1 MADTLSRRSPP
12 SVGGGG
18 GVWVEHRALRG
29 VWCRSIRGMDR
40 DDCFVSASIM
50 MCGRCAVAYR
60 VTAAKTGKYP
70 LQIQNI
76 VNIVKYRQN
85 MIANKFYLRMISAP
99 EARSCLSKNHDH

>member
-1 MADTLSRRSPP
+1 MDGSYRNPARKPSFVVEKKGRKVTAPVRPTPIRRRFLADTLSRRSPP

-50 MCGRCAVAYR
+50 MCGRCAVVR
-60 VTAAKTGKYP
+60 VAG
-70 LQIQNI
+70 
-76 VNIVKYRQN
+76 VR
-85 MIANKFYLRMISAP
+85 
-99 EARSCLSKNHDH
+99 